1 MDKFVIR
8 TVNAIYA
15 KIANFRI
22 SPQISKANFAHAN
35 DMEHFDSARK

>member
-8 TVNAIYA
+8 TVNAIYT

-22 SPQISKANFAHAN
+22 SPPDFKFILYSENIRS
-35 DMEHFDSARK
+35 DLSS